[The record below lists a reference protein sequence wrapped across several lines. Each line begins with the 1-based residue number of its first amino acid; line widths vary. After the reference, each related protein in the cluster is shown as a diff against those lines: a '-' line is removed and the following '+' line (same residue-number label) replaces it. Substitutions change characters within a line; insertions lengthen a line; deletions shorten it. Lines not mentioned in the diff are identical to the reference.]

1 MPEDV
6 REDKVEEFIQKLRSY
21 HTTLNVFIKLFNMWS
36 MLNVKE
42 RDRIIKSELKE
53 F

>member
-6 REDKVEEFIQKLRSY
+6 REDKVEEFIQKLHSY

-42 RDRIIKSELKE
+42 RDHIIKSELKD

>member
-36 MLNVKE
+36 VLNVKE
-42 RDRIIKSELKE
+42 RDRIIKLELKD